1 MSSMSA
7 QQASEPSSYVITE
20 VQTAVAWLRAGHL
33 LAYPTESVWG
43 IGCDPFN
50 EAAVETVL
58 AIKQRP
64 KAKGMILVTDAIERI
79 APLLANLTPEQ
90 RATISASWQPQTGA
104 AKRQANTWLLPIT
117 AALPVAIPNWVTG
130 QHDSVAVRVI
140 DHPLV
145 KTLCAALVSE
155 HNPYGFLVSTSC
167 NPATLPPAKT
177 LNDAYTYF
185 VDSDYGAQ
193 VRYLQGETLGYELP
207 SQIRNALTGAI
218 IR

>member
-1 MSSMSA
+1 MSA
-7 QQASEPSSYVITE
+7 QQASEPSFYVINE
-20 VQTAVAWLRAGHL
+20 VQTAVAWLRTGHL

-50 EAAVETVL
+50 KAAVETVL

-64 KAKGMILVTDAIERI
+64 KAKGMILVTDDIKRI
-79 APLLANLTPEQ
+79 KPLLVCLTPEQ
-90 RATISASWQPQTGA
+90 RATISASWQTQTGA

-117 AALPVAIPNWVTG
+117 AALPVAIPGWVTG

-140 DHPLV
+140 DHPRI
-145 KTLCAALVSE
+145 KALCAALVSE

-177 LNDAYTYF
+177 LDEAYAYF
-185 VDSDYGAQ
+185 ADSDYGAQ
-193 VRYLQGETLGYELP
+193 VRYLQGDTLKYELP
-207 SQIRNALTGAI
+207 SQIRDAITGTV

>member
-1 MSSMSA
+1 MSV
-7 QQASEPSSYVITE
+7 QQVSKPSFYMIND
-20 VQTAVAWLRAGHL
+20 VQTAVTWLRTGHL

-50 EAAVETVL
+50 EDAVETVL

-64 KAKGMILVTDAIERI
+64 KDKGMILVTDAIERI
-79 APLLANLTPEQ
+79 TPLLASLPPEQ

-117 AALPVAIPNWVTG
+117 ETLPVAIPNWVTG

-140 DHPLV
+140 DHPLI
-145 KTLCAALVSE
+145 KALCAALVSE

-167 NPATLPPAKT
+167 NPASLPPAKT
-177 LNDAYTYF
+177 LDDAYAYF
-185 VDSDYGAQ
+185 ADSDYSAQ

>member
-1 MSSMSA
+1 MSA
-7 QQASEPSSYVITE
+7 QQASDKSLYCIDDAP
-20 VQTAVAWLRAGHL
+20 TAVQWLQSGHL

-50 EAAVETVL
+50 EAAVEAIL

-64 KAKGMILVTDAIERI
+64 KAKGMILVTDTMERI
-79 APLLANLTPEQ
+79 EPLLAPLTREQ
-90 RATISASWQPQTGA
+90 RTQISASWQPKHGV
-104 AKRQANTWLLPIT
+104 AKRQANTWLLPVT
-117 AALPVAIPNWVTG
+117 ESLPVRIPSWITG
-130 QHDSVAVRVI
+130 AHDSVAVRVI
-140 DHPLV
+140 DHPLIQS
-145 KTLCAALVSE
+145 LCSALVAT

-177 LNDAYTYF
+177 LDDAYAYF
-185 VDSDYGAQ
+185 AGSEYGAQ

-207 SQIRNALTGAI
+207 SQIRDAITGAV